1 MPYYLH
7 IYIRVFL
14 QYGRNF
20 LQHSMGFGT
29 NPGRTNVEENTRGT
43 PFPFRDQLASFIL
56 SCFGNAQVGDIEC
69 FLWGRYE
76 LSGAEM
82 KIIPESGGFKGARK
96 IKQFLMIQIDRK
108 STRLNSSP
116 LFASRLPSSA

>member
-29 NPGRTNVEENTRGT
+29 NLGRTNVEENTRGT

-69 FLWGRYE
+69 FIWGRSE

-82 KIIPESGGFKGARK
+82 KIITARGGFKGARQNK
-96 IKQFLMIQIDRK
+96 HTLLLQIKPD
-108 STRLNSSP
+108 
-116 LFASRLPSSA
+116 